1 MGGEAQYN
9 LEKERNCIYLYATLK
24 IKYKKKNF
32 FCRRIKFPCIPVSKD
47 KESLFLISQA
57 RSSCSLSIQIL
68 YNNDL
73 SQRVIKE

>member
-9 LEKERNCIYLYATLK
+9 LEKERNCMYLYATFIIKK
-24 IKYKKKNF
+24 IF

-73 SQRVIKE
+73 SQRIIKE

>member
-9 LEKERNCIYLYATLK
+9 LEKERNCIYLYATL
-24 IKYKKKNF
+24 ISKKNFF
-32 FCRRIKFPCIPVSKD
+32 FCRRIEFPCIPVSKD
-47 KESLFLISQA
+47 KEGLFLISQA

>member
-9 LEKERNCIYLYATLK
+9 LEKERNCIYLYAILIRKK
-24 IKYKKKNF
+24 IF